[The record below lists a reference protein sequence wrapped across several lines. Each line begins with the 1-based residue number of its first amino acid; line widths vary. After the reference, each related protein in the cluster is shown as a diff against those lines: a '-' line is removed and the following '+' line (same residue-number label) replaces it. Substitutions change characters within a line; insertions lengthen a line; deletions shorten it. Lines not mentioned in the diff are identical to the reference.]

1 VEADRSKYAVG
12 DGRLPHQTFFLLLT
26 LQLGILLSLL
36 CALATNVGFLL
47 KHRGACAAPDV
58 SLRHPIASAVGLFRS
73 KWFTIGMLVALV
85 AWTFHVLALAMA
97 PLSLV
102 QAIIAGGLVFLT
114 VLAERWFGFTVGARQ
129 WAGVGLTALGLVLLA
144 VTLPQHGGA
153 HASYSLAG
161 MIAFE
166 SALLVLGTFLVLSR
180 KLGSHEHHGVMLG
193 TAAGILFGVSDVAI
207 KALTGAVGDGIGGLL
222 SPWLLTCIIASVIA
236 FYASARGLQKG
247 EAVPVITLTSAAAN
261 VTAIS
266 GGILVFGD
274 PMPSDPVGIVLQSFA
289 FVLVIVAAALTPAPL
304 RAARAT
310 S

>member
-1 VEADRSKYAVG
+1 
-12 DGRLPHQTFFLLLT
+12 LT
-26 LQLGILLSLL
+26 IQIGILLSLL
-36 CALATNVGFLL
+36 CALATNVGFLF

-58 SLRHPIASAVGLFRS
+58 SLKHPLASAAGLFRS
-73 KWFTIGMLVALV
+73 KWFTLGMLVALGAWSLHV
-85 AWTFHVLALAMA
+85 AALALA

-102 QAIIAGGLVFLT
+102 QAVISGGLVFLT
-114 VLAERWFGFTVGARQ
+114 VLAERFFGFKVGTRQ

-144 VTLPQHGGA
+144 ATLPHGGGA
-153 HASYSLAG
+153 HSNYSLAG

-166 SALLVLGTFLVLSR
+166 SALLVLGTILVLSPQ
-180 KLGSHEHHGVMLG
+180 LGSHEHHGVMLG

-207 KALTGAVGDGIGGLL
+207 KALTGAVGDLGVAGLL
-222 SPWLLTCIIASVIA
+222 SPWLATCVLASVIA
-236 FYASARGLQKG
+236 FFASARGLQKG

-304 RAARAT
+304 RAARAEA
-310 S
+310 

>member
-1 VEADRSKYAVG
+1 
-12 DGRLPHQTFFLLLT
+12 LIH
-26 LQLGILLSLL
+26 LGILLALV

-58 SLRHPIASAVGLFRS
+58 SLRHPVRSAVGLFRS
-73 KWFTIGMLVALV
+73 KWFAIGMLVALV
-85 AWTFHVLALAMA
+85 AWVFHVAALALA
-97 PLSLV
+97 PLSIV
-102 QAIIAGGLVFLT
+102 QAVIAGGLVFLT
-114 VLAERWFGFTVGARQ
+114 VLAERYFGYSVGTRQ

-144 VTLPQHGGA
+144 VTLPSGGE
-153 HASYSLAG
+153 HASFSLAG
-161 MIAFE
+161 MIVFE
-166 SALLVLGTFLVLSR
+166 SVLLVLGTFLVLSK

-207 KALTGAVGDGIGGLL
+207 KALTTSVGDSGLVAGML
-222 SPWLLTCIIASVIA
+222 SPWLLTCIAASVIA

-261 VTAIS
+261 VSAIS

-274 PMPSDPVGIVLQSFA
+274 PMPGDTLGIVLQSFA
-289 FVLVIVAAALTPAPL
+289 FVLVIVAATLTPAPL
-304 RAARAT
+304 RAARAQ

>member
-1 VEADRSKYAVG
+1 
-12 DGRLPHQTFFLLLT
+12 LT
-26 LQLGILLSLL
+26 IQLGILLSLL
-36 CALATNVGFLL
+36 CALATNVAFLF
-47 KHRGACAAPDV
+47 KHRGACAAPAV
-58 SLRHPIASAVGLFRS
+58 SLKHPLASAVGLFRS
-73 KWFTIGMLVALV
+73 KWFAFGMLVALV
-85 AWTFHVLALAMA
+85 AWSLHVAALALA

-102 QAIIAGGLVFLT
+102 QAVISGGLVFLT
-114 VLAERWFGFTVGARQ
+114 VMAERFFGFTVGTRQ

-144 VTLPQHGGA
+144 ATLPHGGGA
-153 HASYSLAG
+153 HSSYSMAG

-166 SALLVLGTFLVLSR
+166 SALLALGTFLVLSP

-207 KALTGAVGDGIGGLL
+207 KALTGAVGDLGVSGLL
-222 SPWLLTCIIASVIA
+222 SPWLMTCILASVIA
-236 FYASARGLQKG
+236 FFASARGLQKG

-304 RAARAT
+304 RAARAEA
-310 S
+310 

>member
-1 VEADRSKYAVG
+1 MEADRSKYAVG
-12 DGRLPHQTFFLLLT
+12 DGRGSPDLSFTQLT

-36 CALATNVGFLL
+36 CALATNVAFLL

-85 AWTFHVLALAMA
+85 AWTFHVAALALA
-97 PLSLV
+97 PLSMV

-114 VLAERWFGFTVGARQ
+114 VLAERWFGFTVGTRQ

-144 VTLPQHGGA
+144 ITLPQHGGA
-153 HASYSLAG
+153 HAGYSLAG

-166 SALLVLGTFLVLSR
+166 SALLVLGTFLVLSK

-207 KALTGAVGDGIGGLL
+207 KALTGAVGDGLTGLL
-222 SPWLLTCIIASVIA
+222 SPWLITCIVASVIA

>member
-1 VEADRSKYAVG
+1 
-12 DGRLPHQTFFLLLT
+12 LT
-26 LQLGILLSLL
+26 IHLGILLSLL
-36 CALATNVGFLL
+36 CAFATNVAFLL
-47 KHRGACAAPDV
+47 KHRGACAAPVV
-58 SLRHPIASAVGLFRS
+58 SLRHPLASAVGLFRS
-73 KWFTIGMLVALV
+73 KWFALGMLVALI
-85 AWTFHVLALAMA
+85 AWTFHVTALALA

-102 QAIIAGGLVFLT
+102 QAVISGGLVFLT
-114 VLAERWFGFTVGARQ
+114 VLAERFFGCTVGTRQ

-144 VTLPQHGGA
+144 ATLPHGGGA
-153 HASYSLAG
+153 HANYSLAA

-166 SALLVLGTFLVLSR
+166 SALLALGTFLVLSP

-207 KALTGAVGDGIGGLL
+207 KALTGTVGDMGVAGLV
-222 SPWLLTCIIASVIA
+222 SPWLLTCVLASVIA
-236 FYASARGLQKG
+236 FFASARGLQKG

-274 PMPSDPVGIVLQSFA
+274 PMPGDPLGIVLQSFA
-289 FVLVIVAAALTPAPL
+289 FVLVVVAAALTPAPL
-304 RAARAT
+304 RAARTT

>member
-1 VEADRSKYAVG
+1 VI
-12 DGRLPHQTFFLLLT
+12 
-26 LQLGILLSLL
+26 QLGILLALL
-36 CALATNVGFLL
+36 CAFATNVGFLL

-58 SLRHPIASAVGLFRS
+58 SLRHPLRSAVGLFRS
-73 KWFTIGMLVALV
+73 KWFAVGMLVALV
-85 AWTFHVLALAMA
+85 AWIFHVAALALA

-102 QAIIAGGLVFLT
+102 QAVIAGGLVFLT
-114 VLAERWFGFTVGARQ
+114 VLAERFFGCSVGTRQ
-129 WAGVGLTALGLVLLA
+129 WLGVGLTALGLVLLA
-144 VTLPQHGGA
+144 ITLPTGGD
-153 HASYSLAG
+153 HSSFSLAG

-166 SALLVLGTFLVLSR
+166 SVLLALGTFLVLSK

-207 KALTGAVGDGIGGLL
+207 KALTTSVGGAGVAGMI
-222 SPWLLTCIIASVIA
+222 SPWLVTCIAASVIA

-261 VTAIS
+261 VSAIS

-274 PMPSDPVGIVLQSFA
+274 PMPGNTIGIVLQSFA

>member
-1 VEADRSKYAVG
+1 
-12 DGRLPHQTFFLLLT
+12 LT

-36 CALATNVGFLL
+36 CALATNVAFLL

-58 SLRHPIASAVGLFRS
+58 SLKHPISSAVGLFRS
-73 KWFTIGMLVALV
+73 KWFTIGMLVALG
-85 AWTFHVLALAMA
+85 AWTLHVAALALA
-97 PLSLV
+97 PLSVV

-114 VLAERWFGFTVGARQ
+114 VLAERWFGFTVGTRQ

-144 VTLPQHGGA
+144 VTLPTHGGA
-153 HASYSLAG
+153 HASYSMAG

-166 SALLVLGTFLVLSR
+166 SALLVIGTFLVLSK

-207 KALTGAVGDGIGGLL
+207 KALTGTVGSSGILGLV
-222 SPWLLTCIIASVIA
+222 SPWLLTAIIASVIA

-261 VTAIS
+261 VSAIS

-304 RAARAT
+304 RAARA
-310 S
+310 SA

>member
-1 VEADRSKYAVG
+1 
-12 DGRLPHQTFFLLLT
+12 LT

-58 SLRHPIASAVGLFRS
+58 SLKHPVSSAVGLFRS

-85 AWTFHVLALAMA
+85 AWTFHVAALALA

-114 VLAERWFGFTVGARQ
+114 VLAERWFGFTVGTRQ

-144 VTLPQHGGA
+144 ITLPHNGGA
-153 HASYSLAG
+153 HASYSMAG

-166 SALLVLGTFLVLSR
+166 SALLVIGTFLVLSK

-207 KALTGAVGDGIGGLL
+207 KALTGTVGNAGVTGLI
-222 SPWLLTCIIASVIA
+222 SPWLLTCIAASVIA

-274 PMPSDPVGIVLQSFA
+274 PMPSDPVGIVIQSFA

-304 RAARAT
+304 RAARA
-310 S
+310 SA

>member
-1 VEADRSKYAVG
+1 MI
-12 DGRLPHQTFFLLLT
+12 
-26 LQLGILLSLL
+26 QLGILLALV

-58 SLRHPIASAVGLFRS
+58 SLRHPVRSAVGLFRS
-73 KWFTIGMLVALV
+73 KWFAIGMLVALV
-85 AWTFHVLALAMA
+85 AWVFHVAALALA
-97 PLSLV
+97 PLSIV
-102 QAIIAGGLVFLT
+102 QAVIAGGLVFLT
-114 VLAERWFGFTVGARQ
+114 VLAERYFGYSVGTRQ

-144 VTLPQHGGA
+144 VTLPRGGE
-153 HASYSLAG
+153 HASFSLAG
-161 MIAFE
+161 MIVFE
-166 SALLVLGTFLVLSR
+166 SVLLALGTFLVLSK

-193 TAAGILFGVSDVAI
+193 TAAGMLFGVSDVAI
-207 KALTGAVGDGIGGLL
+207 KALTTSVGDTGLVAGML
-222 SPWLLTCIIASVIA
+222 SPWLLTCIAASVVA

-274 PMPSDPVGIVLQSFA
+274 PMPGDTLGIVVQSFA
-289 FVLVIVAAALTPAPL
+289 FVLVIVAATLMPAPL
-304 RAARAT
+304 RAARVQ

>member
-1 VEADRSKYAVG
+1 MLE
-12 DGRLPHQTFFLLLT
+12 
-26 LQLGILLSLL
+26 LGILLSLL
-36 CALATNVGFLL
+36 CAFATNVGFLL
-47 KHRGACAAPDV
+47 KHRGACAAPAV
-58 SLRHPIASAVGLFRS
+58 SIRHPLRSAAGLFRS
-73 KWFTIGMLVALV
+73 KWFAVGMLVALV
-85 AWTFHVLALAMA
+85 AWLFHVAALAMA

-102 QAIIAGGLVFLT
+102 QAVIAGGLVFLT
-114 VLAERWFGFTVGARQ
+114 VLAERFFGCTVGPRQ

-144 VTLPQHGGA
+144 ITLPAHGGG
-153 HASYSLAG
+153 HSYSLAG

-166 SALLVLGTFLVLSR
+166 SGLLVIGTMLVLSK
-180 KLGSHEHHGVMLG
+180 KLDSHAHHGVMLG

-207 KALTGAVGDGIGGLL
+207 KALTTSVGSEGALGLL
-222 SPWLLTCIIASVIA
+222 SPWLATCVLASVIA

-247 EAVPVITLTSAAAN
+247 DAVPVITLTSAAAN

-274 PMPSDPVGIVLQSFA
+274 PMPGDPLGIVIQSFA

-310 S
+310 A